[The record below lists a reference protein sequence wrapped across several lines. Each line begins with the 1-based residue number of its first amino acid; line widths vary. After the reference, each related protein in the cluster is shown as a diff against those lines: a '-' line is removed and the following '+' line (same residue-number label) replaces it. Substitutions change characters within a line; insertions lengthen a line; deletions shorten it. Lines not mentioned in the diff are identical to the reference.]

1 MTDELP
7 TSRGMYTGGEL
18 LGKLTLAGW
27 ESHSTLTKLEGLPR
41 AAKYVLF
48 QKGPGFTDLMLRE
61 IEAFGPSALTTTTT
75 KLASYCGYVMQYIL
89 LINCYQGLSLA
100 K

>member
-48 QKGPGFTDLMLRE
+48 QKGPGFTNLMLRE
-61 IEAFGPSALTTTTT
+61 VEAFGLPGCIFWTTV
-75 KLASYCGYVMQYIL
+75 LYFHNL
-89 LINCYQGLSLA
+89 
-100 K
+100 

>member
-48 QKGPGFTDLMLRE
+48 QKGPGFTNLMLRE
-61 IEAFGPSALTTTTT
+61 VEAFGLPGCILADSAQTE
-75 KLASYCGYVMQYIL
+75 YCTSFLCVLVCQS
-89 LINCYQGLSLA
+89 QA
-100 K
+100 